1 MKIFEI
7 MKLALERVSLGV
19 DLSKVL
25 SKLERGRN
33 WLYECLGSKGNN
45 SSGPESQERK
55 GLRDSLIE

>member
-1 MKIFEI
+1 